1 MVDTFQLYISAAND
15 LTNERE
21 LIGQV
26 VTEIPVSLG
35 WQICFS
41 SAGKNTGNEESMLA
55 ADLQLFVYGED
66 IRAPIG
72 YEWYLSRSTGRTP
85 PFLIKENIP
94 RTIAGR
100 DFLKSILSYPNLLS
114 YNSLAEFR
122 KLIITQIGQ
131 YIIKHADHFVIKTLE
146 FEEISKFIEDIE
158 EIEPGLL
165 DNVTGEDSI
174 ILTRERFLP
183 KDGVL
188 IQTPDDDPNI
198 E

>member
-21 LIGQV
+21 LIGQI

-35 WQICFS
+35 WQISFS
-41 SAGKNTGNEESMLA
+41 SVGKNTGNEESMLA
-55 ADLQLFVYGED
+55 ADLHLIVYGED

-72 YEWYLSRSTGRTP
+72 YEWHLSRSTGRTP
-85 PFLIKENIP
+85 PILIKENIP

-100 DFLKSILSYPNLLS
+100 DFLKSILSYPKLLS

-122 KLIITQIGQ
+122 KLVITQIGQ
-131 YIIKHADHFVIKTLE
+131 HIIKHADHFVIKTLE
-146 FEEISKFIEDIE
+146 FEEISKFIEDLE
-158 EIEPGLL
+158 EIEPSLL